1 MIAVVAVGLAAWLF
15 WPSSGGQVPSNE
27 PPPPPRQKPV
37 DADAQAKL
45 LRSLP
50 PGYPPDSC
58 AQVDPPTG
66 ASARVDC
73 THNADADGPPSATYT
88 LVRDKAA
95 LQAAFDGVVRGSLG
109 RDMPREHTVTGT
121 VAAQCH
127 TATGQWHPGVRLQQN
142 RPTLAW
148 TDDVALL
155 LGVVRADDKGPTL
168 DRLYAW
174 WSSHS

>member
-1 MIAVVAVGLAAWLF
+1 MAVLAVVRRPGAVERHHRLHHD
-15 WPSSGGQVPSNE
+15 E
-27 PPPPPRQKPV
+27 KPV

-45 LRSLP
+45 LRFLP

-73 THNADADGPPSATYT
+73 TQNADADGPPSATYT

-95 LQAAFDGVVRGSLG
+95 LQAAFDGVVRGASV
-109 RDMPREHTVTGT
+109 VTCPGNIQSPGPWRRNATPQQVSGT
-121 VAAQCH
+121 LVC
-127 TATGQWHPGVRLQQN
+127 GIQQN